1 MGSRVLQ
8 YLAGLHDFYQLPVIC
23 VVIYLFQCAVE
34 ESPYVIKCGDRTSLI
49 LNYEVIR
56 WWEMDG
62 TTIVEKHA
70 THLYTLLPATKEP
83 KVDLLRKALQEMTQV
98 YKRHELGYRLM
109 WFYRI
114 LRRTGTM
121 LEEDKQIVEK
131 ELKMLFNYEELI
143 QDDPVV
149 QNLLAETRQESEER
163 GETRGEIKAT
173 KENILSLLTARFS
186 STLAVQA
193 QPAIA
198 SIDNAETLKMLFQ
211 LLLRIPDEQAV
222 RAALDLPSE

>member
-1 MGSRVLQ
+1 MQ
-8 YLAGLHDFYQLPVIC
+8 
-23 VVIYLFQCAVE
+23 
-34 ESPYVIKCGDRTSLI
+34 
-49 LNYEVIR
+49 
-56 WWEMDG
+56 
-62 TTIVEKHA
+62 
-70 THLYTLLPATKEP
+70 
-83 KVDLLRKALQEMTQV
+83 
-98 YKRHELGYRLM
+98 
-109 WFYRI
+109 
-114 LRRTGTM
+114 
-121 LEEDKQIVEK
+121 
-131 ELKMLFNYEELI
+131 FNYEELI

>member
-1 MGSRVLQ
+1 
-8 YLAGLHDFYQLPVIC
+8 
-23 VVIYLFQCAVE
+23 VE

-149 QNLLAETRQESEER
+149 QNLLAERELKGNIE
-163 GETRGEIKAT
+163 GEIKAR
-173 KENILSLLTARFS
+173 KESILSLLTARFS
-186 STLAVQA
+186 PALAAQA

-198 SIDNAETLKMLFQ
+198 PIDNAETLKMLFQ